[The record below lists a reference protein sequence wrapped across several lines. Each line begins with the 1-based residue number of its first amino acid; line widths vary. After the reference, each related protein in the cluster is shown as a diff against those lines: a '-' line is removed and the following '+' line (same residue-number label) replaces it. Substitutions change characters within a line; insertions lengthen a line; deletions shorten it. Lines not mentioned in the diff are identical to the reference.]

1 MQKNNYSGRKNKFI
15 SKKTGKTF
23 NLRSLLERKFVHLIE
38 HDNRVLT
45 YDYESLRIQYYTKE
59 KEQRIYVPD
68 FVIVYSDR
76 TVKIVEIKPEV
87 FVDTEEVQLK
97 RIGVEAFLS
106 SYYKNF
112 KISFEIITEVDLKSV
127 AKKEPKI
134 KEKNELVIKGVKK
147 RKSKKRSSV
156 TRH

>member
-1 MQKNNYSGRKNKFI
+1 M
-15 SKKTGKTF
+15 
-23 NLRSLLERKFVHLIE
+23 
-38 HDNRVLT
+38 
-45 YDYESLRIQYYTKE
+45 ES
-59 KEQRIYVPD
+59 
-68 FVIVYSDR
+68 
-76 TVKIVEIKPEV
+76 
-87 FVDTEEVQLK
+87 
-97 RIGVEAFLS
+97 FLS

>member
-1 MQKNNYSGRKNKFI
+1 M
-15 SKKTGKTF
+15 
-23 NLRSLLERKFVHLIE
+23 
-38 HDNRVLT
+38 
-45 YDYESLRIQYYTKE
+45 
-59 KEQRIYVPD
+59 
-68 FVIVYSDR
+68 
-76 TVKIVEIKPEV
+76 
-87 FVDTEEVQLK
+87 
-97 RIGVEAFLS
+97 EAFLS